1 MPTTKSTLLISVQEI
16 LYFYYASQMFLLD
29 ILLKL
34 NIECI
39 GFSYFSIP

>member
-1 MPTTKSTLLISVQEI
+1 MPTMMSTLLKSVQEI
-16 LYFYYASQMFLLD
+16 ECFYYASQIFLME

-39 GFSYFSIP
+39 GFSYFPIS